1 MTLEEERKGCIE
13 RAEALLQ
20 KAKNE
25 GRAMTEEESQQYDA
39 ELARAEEI
47 SKQNAPL
54 SLKRRRTA
62 PPKSALQW

>member
-39 ELARAEEI
+39 ELAR
-47 SKQNAPL
+47 K
-54 SLKRRRTA
+54 K
-62 PPKSALQW
+62 